1 MIPAV
6 VLGPISG
13 LLGLAIGSF
22 LNVVAYRVPRNES
35 IVSPPSHCPSCDA
48 PVRNRHNIPVIGW
61 LVLRG
66 KCADCHAPISTR
78 YPLVEAG
85 TAIAFAATAVRFSD
99 HPRLL
104 PAYLAFVGIGIALAL
119 IDLDVRRLPDMIVLP
134 SYLVLAGLLAI
145 GGDAHAL
152 GRAAMGAGALFAFF
166 FLIAVLARGSM
177 GFGDV
182 KLAGVVGGVLGYLS
196 WGALLTGAFL
206 AFGLGAL
213 IGVILIAATKAGRK
227 TAVPFGPFMIAG
239 AWISILGASGIGEA
253 YLRSLGA

>member
-1 MIPAV
+1 M
-6 VLGPISG
+6 
-13 LLGLAIGSF
+13 
-22 LNVVAYRVPRNES
+22 PRNES
-35 IVSPPSHCPSCDA
+35 IVSPPSHCPNCDA
-48 PVRNRHNIPVIGW
+48 PIRTRHNIPVFGW
-61 LVLRG
+61 LMLGG
-66 KCADCHAPISTR
+66 KCFDCQAPISPR

-85 TAIAFAATAVRFSD
+85 TAFAFAATAVRFSD

-104 PAYLAFVGIGIALAL
+104 PAYLAFVAIGIALSL
-119 IDLDVRRLPDMIVLP
+119 IDLDVRRLPDVIVLP
-134 SYLVLAGLLAI
+134 SYVVLGGLLAI
-145 GGDAHAL
+145 DGDLHAL
-152 GRAAMGAGALFAFF
+152 ARAAMSAAALFAFY
-166 FLIAVLARGSM
+166 FLIAVVARGAM